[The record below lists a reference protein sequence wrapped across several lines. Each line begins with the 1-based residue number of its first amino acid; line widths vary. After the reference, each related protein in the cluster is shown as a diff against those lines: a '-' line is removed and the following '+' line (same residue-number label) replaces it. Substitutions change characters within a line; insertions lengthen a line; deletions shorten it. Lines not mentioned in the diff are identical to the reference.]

1 MGVRVDGWVGVYS
14 LTAFKKG
21 EACPQGLG
29 GWVCWRSLPVGL
41 GWMGRGEA
49 SRRQC
54 SGQFAIIHV
63 AMLRPSFRVIRR
75 SLPVELWGKIPL
87 IEIYGDH

>member
-1 MGVRVDGWVGVYS
+1 M
-14 LTAFKKG
+14 
-21 EACPQGLG
+21 G
-29 GWVCWRSLPVGL
+29 GWVVDVLAKPARRAWVD

-49 SRRQC
+49 ARRQC